1 MSGAYL
7 FSLSY
12 NRELNR
18 FSFFAS
24 ALLFWFL
31 AWRHLSIGSFVAALV
46 VITFIDLDH
55 QIIPDIISLPGIIVG
70 FAGSFFYP
78 MVVLGRF
85 FVGDSSWWGDLVR
98 RRLAL

>member
-1 MSGAYL
+1 MLVLYYFG
-7 FSLSY
+7 FSLATLVY
-12 NRELNR
+12 
-18 FSFFAS
+18 
-24 ALLFWFL
+24 WV
-31 AWRHLSIGSFVAALV
+31 FVAALV